1 MKKIDFKHFKQ
12 FVDITHEKSVTIDA
26 RKDLADFLYKS
37 VNGVAAL
44 DLAMRIYKS
53 DGEMELS
60 EDDVTLLR
68 PFIEQNCAP
77 IFIDSF
83 NSNLK

>member
-1 MKKIDFKHFKQ
+1 MKIDFKHFKQ
-12 FVDITHEKSVTIDA
+12 FVDITHEKSAEIDA
-26 RKDLADFLYKS
+26 RKNFADYLYKS

-44 DLAMRIYKS
+44 ELAMRIYKS
-53 DGEMELS
+53 DGEMDLS
-60 EDDVTLLR
+60 EEDMAILR
-68 PFIEQNCAP
+68 PFIERNCAP